1 MGYFFIYDVNETFV
15 IEPLSL
21 TGDIPTVTACTAI
34 FSNSLVSCSGDT
46 QIIMGDGTI
55 IFDGDIQ
62 TSNIIGNTINGDTF
76 NGATYYSGGTNL
88 FDIIISTTTNQSIT
102 GGTFNGQTDTITLF
116 KGNGNTIKI
125 SGLTDY
131 YITGGTFNRA
141 SKLLTYTRNDGDN
154 INVTLPVRTFL
165 YNSGLT
171 ISNQSIIIDTIT
183 SIANNNNTFLVS
195 YVTAYN
201 NTNDYGFWKRTLA
214 LNKTS
219 GVLKII
225 GENSD
230 FDRISS
236 GMTPNSVIYS
246 ANNGN
251 LSIVVS
257 GQTSKNYTWS
267 SNWEIIN

>member
-1 MGYFFIYDVNETFV
+1 
-15 IEPLSL
+15 
-21 TGDIPTVTACTAI
+21 
-34 FSNSLVSCSGDT
+34 
-46 QIIMGDGTI
+46 MGDGTI

-201 NTNDYGFWKRTLA
+201 NSNDYGFWKRTLA